1 MPRIF
6 RQFCKRTRRLSWWKV
21 APPQKSTRHRQHFTH
36 HNSFSLT
43 ASKSTPKPNNHGR
56 LQRRRRPASSSGCLR
71 GTYLASSI
79 SVCDLASRQTTS
91 LTDMSN
97 LPSCHKEE
105 SRAPLW
111 RTISHPAFPLGNCPG
126 IPPIAGFHANEYPPN
141 RGQAEEGCC
150 LCDKWFVVSF
160 CRLSIAHLQ
169 FVFFYPRT
177 ICYRPPPTHRRPIT

>member
-1 MPRIF
+1 MLSSFNRPVLRLASTRLRLCQSCKVPRIF

-71 GTYLASSI
+71 GMYLASSF

-105 SRAPLW
+105 NCAPLW
-111 RTISHPAFPLGNCPG
+111 RTMYLPAFATRQLPG
-126 IPPIAGFHANEYPPN
+126 HLFN
-141 RGQAEEGCC
+141 RLISC
-150 LCDKWFVVSF
+150 K
-160 CRLSIAHLQ
+160 
-169 FVFFYPRT
+169 
-177 ICYRPPPTHRRPIT
+177 